1 MRQRDDVL
9 VYKET
14 QASDKTSKTWDLKY
28 TDPLSALYLE
38 FWAVN
43 GSTSN
48 KGNFISDII
57 TNVEIV
63 DGSKPLFQLTQAEL
77 EALNFY
83 KTKRAPVLFPSEH
96 PSGTQRHGVNLLFG
110 RKLWDPQFA
119 FDCTKYSNP
128 QLKITWDLGAV
139 RTVSATTAFTTGSL
153 QISAIAKLM
162 NGISAPPSFLSA
174 REVDLFTM
182 PTSGSHLTQM
192 YTDYPW
198 RMMMLRSF
206 IQGSDID
213 ECIDH
218 ITLNCDAGSFKPID
232 NRYMRDLDAEAL
244 AEFGRC
250 QFKHDIF
257 TQNLAAFREINN
269 KENSGHWADFAK
281 TIPSII
287 GINYEWSSEGKL
299 DMYDNAAAAI
309 SADEA
314 LTGFEDG
321 HAPHATV
328 PVPFGDLGDPSSWFD
343 ATAFKRIDLTLY
355 APSSGHAGV
364 SSVVLEQVR
373 PNGQ

>member
-9 VYKET
+9 VYQET

-38 FWAVN
+38 FQAVN

-96 PSGTQRHGVNLLFG
+96 PSGTQRHGVDLLFG

-153 QISAIAKLM
+153 KISAIAKLM
-162 NGISAPPSFLSA
+162 AGTSAPPSFLSA
-174 REVDLFTM
+174 REVDLFNM

-206 IQGSDID
+206 LQLSDIN

-232 NRYMRDLDAEAL
+232 NRDIRQLDAEAL
-244 AEFGRC
+244 AQFGLC
-250 QFKHDIF
+250 IFKHDIF
-257 TQNLAAFREINN
+257 QQNLSAFREINN
-269 KENSGHWADFAK
+269 KENFGRWATFGDTA
-281 TIPSII
+281 
-287 GINYEWSSEGKL
+287 GIVVNVNYEWSSEGKL
-299 DMYDNAAAAI
+299 DMISNANSAI
-309 SADEA
+309 VADTA
-314 LTGFEDG
+314 LTGMECG

-328 PVPFGDLGDPSSWFD
+328 PIPFGDMEDPSSWFD

-355 APSSGHAGV
+355 APSSGAAGV